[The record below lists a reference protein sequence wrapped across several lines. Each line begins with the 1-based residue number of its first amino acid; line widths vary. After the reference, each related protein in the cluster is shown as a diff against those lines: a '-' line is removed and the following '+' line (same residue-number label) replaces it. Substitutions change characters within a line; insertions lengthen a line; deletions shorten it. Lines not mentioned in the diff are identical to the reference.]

1 MSISKLVSIVAIS
14 TLVISCDK
22 SEGPNVDGSLVFG
35 EAYGFCVG
43 DCAHFFQLNDNVL
56 YQDNIERFSGDEP
69 TFDTSPLEQ
78 EKLDLAKSLLEDFP
92 QFLLNNKNMVFG
104 CPDCADQGGIHLFLN
119 TETEKLFWH
128 IDTNVD
134 NQPAE
139 IRDYL
144 KQVRDVTAQLRK

>member
-1 MSISKLVSIVAIS
+1 MSRMVTIV
-14 TLVISCDK
+14 VISVLVMACDK
-22 SEGPNVDGSLVFG
+22 SEGPTVNSSLAFG

-43 DCAHFFQLNDNVL
+43 DCAHFFQLNNNVL

-69 TFDTSPLEQ
+69 TFDSTPLEK
-78 EKLDLAKSLLEDFP
+78 EKLDLAKSLVEDFP
-92 QFLLNNKNMVFG
+92 EFLLNNKNMVFG

-119 TETEKLFWH
+119 TQTEKLFWH
-128 IDTNVD
+128 IDTNIG
-134 NQPAE
+134 NQPPE